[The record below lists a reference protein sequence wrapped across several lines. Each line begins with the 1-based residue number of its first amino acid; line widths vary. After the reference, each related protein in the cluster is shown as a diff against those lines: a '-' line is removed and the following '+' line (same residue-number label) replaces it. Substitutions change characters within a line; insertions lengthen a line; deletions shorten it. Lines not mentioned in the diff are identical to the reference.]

1 MSFPPSTTV
10 LKSHHVLGYWG
21 YGDRANLQAQL
32 AGTAAMLGT
41 GNPLQR
47 QTSPDE
53 VNLSQSSWSVVWIE
67 NAGGAEIELTA
78 DRLILGREAFGRS
91 PLYWLQQGQVIWFAS
106 RLQWLLP
113 LSDRAIH
120 LPAVYGYACFSYVP
134 TPLTPIANIFN
145 LAAGTEQTWNLLPDG
160 TLSQPRQTQG
170 QEWQESLEQLKDEEA
185 AIAQLQT
192 LLQNAVHT
200 QTADLADQPVGVF
213 LSGGLDSSIVAAL
226 LVQAGLK
233 VQAYTLNFGDPDLS
247 EHWYAEQVAHFLNIP
262 LHVVDVT
269 PKRIRA
275 ALLPT
280 AQALDLPFGDG
291 VTVPLFLLAQAAS
304 QEVSVVFNGE
314 GGDQLFAGWT
324 NKPLIAAGV
333 YQTEQPQAESFTQ
346 QYLRTFHRLWG
357 YEEQVFQP
365 EIYAQVQTFDPQ
377 QWLATAL
384 DSESC
389 PSLLHRLRRA
399 TLMLKG
405 AQNIH
410 PRATNIGLAHGL
422 DVRSPFCDLALAQA
436 AFRISSQLH
445 LQGSCEKYILKRA
458 VADWL
463 PSEIVW
469 RTKRGMGV
477 PLTRWCLDSL
487 WHDLGKWLSPT
498 RLRQEGIWQPAIACQ
513 IISGQ
518 LGTIQG
524 RRMGECLWLLLMWQ
538 AWREVHHNCSS
549 SVYSF
554 DHPFWLPSWLG
565 RSYLR
570 LRKGIKQW

>member
-1 MSFPPSTTV
+1 MSFPSSTIV
-10 LKSHHVLGYWG
+10 KSRHVLGYWG
-21 YGDRANLQAQL
+21 CGDRAKLETQL
-32 AGTAAMLGT
+32 AEARAALGT
-41 GNPLQR
+41 EKSMQQ
-47 QTSPDE
+47 QTSPDGA
-53 VNLSQSSWSVVWIE
+53 NLSQSLWSVVWIE
-67 NAGGAEIELTA
+67 NGGGAQIELA
-78 DRLILGREAFGRS
+78 AARLTLAGDVFGRS
-91 PLYWLQQGQVIWFAS
+91 PLYWMQMGQVIWFAS

-113 LSDRAIH
+113 LSDRAVY

-134 TPLTPIANIFN
+134 TPLTPIANIFS
-145 LAAGTEQTWNLLPDG
+145 LAAGGAQTWNLLPDG
-160 TLSQPRQTQG
+160 TLSQSIQTHSH
-170 QEWQESLEQLKDEEA
+170 EWQESPEQLKDEA
-185 AIAQLQT
+185 VAIAQLQT
-192 LLQNAVHT
+192 LLQTAVHSQIT
-200 QTADLADQPVGVF
+200 DLTDQPVGVF

-233 VQAYTLNFGDPDLS
+233 VRAYTLNFGDPDLS
-247 EHWYAEQVAHFLNIP
+247 EHWYAEQVAQFLNIP
-262 LHVVDVT
+262 LQVVDVT
-269 PKRIRA
+269 PKQIRA

-333 YQTEQPQAESFTQ
+333 YQTEHPQVESFTQ

-357 YEEQVFQP
+357 YEAQVFQP
-365 EIYAQVQTFDPQ
+365 EIYAQVQALDPQ
-377 QWLATAL
+377 QWLETAL

-410 PRATNIGLAHGL
+410 PRATNLGNAHGL

-436 AFRISSQLH
+436 AFQISSQLH

-477 PLTRWCLDSL
+477 PLTRWCLDNL
-487 WHDLGKWLSPT
+487 WHDLGKWLNPA
-498 RLRQEGIWQPAIACQ
+498 RLRQEGIWQPAIASH
-513 IISGQ
+513 IVSGQ

-538 AWREVHHNCSS
+538 VWREVHHDCSS

-554 DHPFWLPSWLG
+554 DQPFWLPSWLG

-570 LRKGIKQW
+570 LRKGIHQW